1 MEHLRHEKEE
11 QLKEERLLN
20 QQHVIE
26 LENEKLQSE
35 IAAKS
40 NELANSTMAIIKKNE
55 VLIAI
60 KEKLSL
66 LKKQKDNGVPPGAFQ
81 KLVRIIDQN
90 ISNDDDWQIFEQSFN
105 RAHEEDRKS
114 VV

>member
-1 MEHLRHEKEE
+1 
-11 QLKEERLLN
+11 
-20 QQHVIE
+20 
-26 LENEKLQSE
+26 
-35 IAAKS
+35 
-40 NELANSTMAIIKKNE
+40 MAIIKKNE

-66 LKKQKDNGVPPGAFQ
+66 LKKQKDNGVPPGAFR

-105 RAHEEDRKS
+105 RAHEDFFRELKDSHQDLTTNDLRLCASLKMKNSSNNKKS
-114 VV
+114 IVK

>member
-55 VLIAI
+55 VLLAV
-60 KEKLSL
+60 KERLSL
-66 LKKQKDNGVPPGAFQ
+66 LNKQKDNGVHPGAFQ
-81 KLVRIIDQN
+81 KLQRITDHN
-90 ISNDDDWQIFEQSFN
+90 ASTADDWQILKRQSL
-105 RAHEEDRKS
+105 
-114 VV
+114 V